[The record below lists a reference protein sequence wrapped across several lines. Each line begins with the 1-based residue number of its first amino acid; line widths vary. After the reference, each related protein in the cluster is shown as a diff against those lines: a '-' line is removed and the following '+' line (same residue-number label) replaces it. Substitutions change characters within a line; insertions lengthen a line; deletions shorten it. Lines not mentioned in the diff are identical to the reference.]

1 MRLDR
6 KVNTGAFGAQN
17 QFDFSY
23 VKQGDGNVNNTL
35 YGQNNNNDNDNGF
48 QNTKPNSMNPN
59 NQNVGNVAANQDE
72 ARERYNAML

>member
-1 MRLDR
+1 MLQGDNRASRLDR

-35 YGQNNNNDNDNGF
+35 YGQNNNNNDDGF
-48 QNTKPNSMNPN
+48 APKPNSMNPMN
-59 NQNVGNVAANQDE
+59 SNVAANQDE
-72 ARERYNAML
+72 AR

>member
-1 MRLDR
+1 MLIW
-6 KVNTGAFGAQN
+6 GP
-17 QFDFSY
+17 SH
-23 VKQGDGNVNNTL
+23 GDSILRIQKKHLNV
-35 YGQNNNNDNDNGF
+35 YNDNDDGF